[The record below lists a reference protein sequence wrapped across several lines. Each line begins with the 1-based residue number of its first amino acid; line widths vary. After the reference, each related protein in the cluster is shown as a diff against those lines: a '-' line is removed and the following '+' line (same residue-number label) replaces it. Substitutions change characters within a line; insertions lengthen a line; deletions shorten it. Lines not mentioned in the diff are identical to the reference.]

1 MEDELQESSLKELQ
15 NIFSERP
22 TTYNAIAL
30 GKAIAED
37 NSSLEVKKWR
47 FAMAFGVTRT
57 DKTAF
62 SSLKAWYS
70 AIMLDSSMSVMQK
83 IKDVKS
89 MLDNRFL
96 PKDVLSDVVKFIYS
110 KNQENPN
117 LLNYLSDDFCKSD
130 KIPDEIKSYIEK
142 RCDDENGTL
151 TNYV

>member
-47 FAMAFGVTRT
+47 FAMAFGVKRT
-57 DKTAF
+57 DKSAV
-62 SSLKAWYS
+62 SSLKAWHS
-70 AIMLDSSMSVMQK
+70 AIMLDSNMSVMQK

-96 PKDVLSDVVKFIYS
+96 PKDVLGDVVKFIYS
-110 KNQENPN
+110 KKQENPN
-117 LLNYLSDDFCKSD
+117 LLSYLSDDFCKSY
-130 KIPDEIKSYIEK
+130 KISDDIKSYIVK
-142 RCDDENGTL
+142 RCNNTNDDL
-151 TNYV
+151 TNYT

>member
-1 MEDELQESSLKELQ
+1 MEDEVRESSLKELQ
-15 NIFSERP
+15 NIFSDRP

-37 NSSLEVKKWR
+37 KSSLEVKKWR
-47 FAMAFGVTRT
+47 FAMAFGVKRT
-57 DKTAF
+57 DKTAV

-70 AIMLDSSMSVMQK
+70 AIMLDSNMSVMQK

-110 KNQENPN
+110 KQQENPN
-117 LLNYLSDDFCKSD
+117 LLSYLSDDFCSSD
-130 KIPDEIKSYIEK
+130 KIPDDIKSYIEK
-142 RCDDENGTL
+142 RCNDTNGNL